1 MADGIGVKPP
11 QIHGIHET
19 LAALR
24 ALDKNAARRVNAA
37 INKAAGEVRD
47 VAKGLVDPQ
56 GLSGWQRQLPGGTK
70 GSRRAGYNPAEIAA
84 GIKLKR
90 KRPKKNG
97 PVIQSAI
104 VIANT
109 SAAGAIW
116 EVAGR
121 KSDGKTPA
129 GMAMVKA
136 MRQRGGAASRTVWA
150 AADQTDMG
158 HVHDVIVEQVNI
170 ARKQVQSMIDKA

>member
-1 MADGIGVKPP
+1 MAAGLGIKPP
-11 QIHGIHET
+11 AIYGVHET
-19 LAALR
+19 LAALK
-24 ALDKNAARRVNAA
+24 ALDHNAWRRINYA
-37 INKAAGEVRD
+37 INKAGGEVRD
-47 VAKGLVDPQ
+47 VARGLVDPQ

-70 GSRRAGYNPAEIAA
+70 GNRRAGYNPAEVAS

-90 KRPKKNG
+90 RRPKKNG
-97 PVIQSAI
+97 PEVQSAI

-109 SAAGAIW
+109 TAAGAIW

-136 MRQRGGAASRTVWA
+136 MRRRGGPASRTIWA

-158 HVHDVIVEQVNI
+158 HVHEVITDQLDI
-170 ARKQVQSMIDKA
+170 ARKQVQHMIDRA